1 MITITGSTAPPRP
14 NVVFVL
20 ADDLGYSDLGCHGGE
35 IRTPNLDRLGRDAS
49 LAERLGISRPTVRQ
63 ALRWLADHDLMTRQ
77 RGRGTCIRPRG
88 TCCSPELAAGG
99 HDIGGD
105 PRIEVG
111 LPSAVSPAA
120 GHAIEQARVPA
131 GRFAMGDSSRDSNRA
146 DREGPVHEV
155 QLPAFEID
163 ATTVTVADF
172 ARFVDATGYRTE
184 AETFGFSAVFHLVVA
199 ADPADIMGRP
209 SGTPWWLGVRG
220 ADWRHPEG
228 PLSDVVGRDDLPV
241 VQISWHDAQ
250 AYCAWASRRLPTEAE
265 WEYAARQRPRP
276 AALPL
281 GR

>member
-1 MITITGSTAPPRP
+1 
-14 NVVFVL
+14 
-20 ADDLGYSDLGCHGGE
+20 
-35 IRTPNLDRLGRDAS
+35 
-49 LAERLGISRPTVRQ
+49 
-63 ALRWLADHDLMTRQ
+63 
-77 RGRGTCIRPRG
+77 
-88 TCCSPELAAGG
+88 
-99 HDIGGD
+99 
-105 PRIEVG
+105 
-111 LPSAVSPAA
+111 
-120 GHAIEQARVPA
+120 
-131 GRFAMGDSSRDSNRA
+131 
-146 DREGPVHEV
+146 
-155 QLPAFEID
+155 
-163 ATTVTVADF
+163 VADF
-172 ARFVDATGYRTE
+172 ARFVDATSYRTE

-228 PLSDVVGRDDLPV
+228 PLSDVVGRDDHPV